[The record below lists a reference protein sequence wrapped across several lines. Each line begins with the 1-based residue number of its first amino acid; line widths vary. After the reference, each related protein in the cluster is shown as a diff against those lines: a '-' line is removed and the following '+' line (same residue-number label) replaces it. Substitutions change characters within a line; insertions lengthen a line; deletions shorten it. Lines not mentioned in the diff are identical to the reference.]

1 MKDIFYN
8 QDGSSFHIVNAA
20 NEFRTQEYLLELV
33 SKRIEKFIAKGL
45 KCKPSNLHY
54 LCNICEVDPPLSTC
68 QHKHRDVWYGK
79 IGLLDFFRKAQKDH
93 PGVWMCLEA
102 TNVDN
107 LEDVKDETVYDED
120 YNPKWRCNTFWI
132 DDVYTPGENNDG
144 SNGSGLIG
152 YIWKNALHLDKMT
165 AAQNRPPWGPGID
178 EALITNPEVK
188 KSKPPKKD
196 KKQKGKKS
204 KK

>member
-8 QDGSSFHIVNAA
+8 KDGSSFHIVNAA

-45 KCKPSNLHY
+45 RCKPSELHY
-54 LCNICEVDPPLSTC
+54 YVDVCEVDPPLSTC
-68 QHKHRDVWYGK
+68 QQKHRDVWYGK
-79 IGLLDFFRKAQKDH
+79 IGLVEFFRKAQKDN

-107 LEDVKDETVYDED
+107 AEDMKDEIIYDED
-120 YNPKWRCNTFWI
+120 NNSKWINNIFWI
-132 DDVYTPGENNDG
+132 ADAYTPSADNYASTDVG
-144 SNGSGLIG
+144 GLIS
-152 YIWKNALHLDKMT
+152 YVWNNVLHLDEMT
-165 AAQNRPPWGPGID
+165 ADQNRPPWGPGID
-178 EALITNPEVK
+178 EMLIITPAGK
-188 KSKPPKKD
+188 KSKPPKK
-196 KKQKGKKS
+196 QKRKKS